1 MKKKLNG
8 IILQLRSNYF
18 STGSSNSRQFRP
30 SNLELQVDSDN
41 IEPPEDQFMQTP
53 TRLPTDDQFQ
63 FPDVHKAETS
73 LFTDF

>member
-1 MKKKLNG
+1 MALFYSSALINF
-8 IILQLRSNYF
+8 LTEPSNCC
-18 STGSSNSRQFRP
+18 QFRP
-30 SNLELQVDSDN
+30 SNLEVQVGSGTFD
-41 IEPPEDQFMQTP
+41 PPEDQFMRTP